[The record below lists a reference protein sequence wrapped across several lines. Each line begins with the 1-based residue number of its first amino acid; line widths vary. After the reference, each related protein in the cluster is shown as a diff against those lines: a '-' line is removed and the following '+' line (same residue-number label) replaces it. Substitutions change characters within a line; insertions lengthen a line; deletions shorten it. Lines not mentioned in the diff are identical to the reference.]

1 MLQSLTVQGL
11 GHDCGGMH
19 TALQSAFMEAA
30 ESSDAI
36 LANVGE
42 AFYESND
49 AEDRSLFDSS

>member
-1 MLQSLTVQGL
+1 
-11 GHDCGGMH
+11 MH

-49 AEDRSLFDSS
+49 AEDRSLFNSS